1 MTYLESLN
9 MISYVC
15 YITCMPIN
23 VILKELWIIF
33 SNFLAAILNFL
44 ELGHVNLKYNG
55 IFAILAYDFLCV
67 LHYIYAHKSDIKGVI
82 GNFSKKLAAI
92 LYFAQNPPK
101 WNF

>member
-15 YITCMPIN
+15 YITCMPIY
-23 VILKELWIIF
+23 VILKELWVIF
-33 SNFLAAILNFL
+33 SKILAAILNFL
-44 ELGHVNLKYNG
+44 ELGQVNWKYNA
-55 IFAILAYDFLCV
+55 IFEILAYDFLCV
-67 LHYIYAHKSDIKGVI
+67 LHYIYVHKSDIKGVI

-92 LYFAQNPPK
+92 LNFAQNTPK